1 MNAAAIEISERMS
14 ADDIEHELKEIADV
28 DRLEGVKHGNRD
40 FELETKQAENDPL
53 KGPAVAAE
61 IRAEA
66 TIYRAHKNRRDARRE
81 SLKVALKHLQDND
94 IGERLA
100 GLKKEHDRAVNAATA
115 ALAAVDFSQLDT
127 FEKQLEA
134 YLDAAA
140 LVRGHAVVAAQTASN
155 AGATAP
161 GLTSVKAPAV
171 EALHDRLNRLAVRV
185 ASPDLQARGD
195 LSRWGVERSTI

>member
-1 MNAAAIEISERMS
+1 MNAAAQQISERMTAQEIES
-14 ADDIEHELKEIADV
+14 ELAALADEARLDDV
-28 DRLEGVKHGNRD
+28 RNGNRD
-40 FELETKQAENDPL
+40 FQLEAARAENDMNRPEL
-53 KGPAVAAE
+53 ARE
-61 IRAEA
+61 IRAEGTLYNA
-66 TIYRAHKNRRDARRE
+66 RKGRRDARKAALE
-81 SLKVALKHLQDND
+81 LALKHLQDND

-100 GLKKEHDRAVNAATA
+100 ELKKEHDRAVEGATA
-115 ALAAVDFSQLDT
+115 ALAAIDFKALDD

-140 LVRGHAVVAAQTASN
+140 HVRAQAVTAAQIASN
-155 AGATAP
+155 AKAQAP

-185 ASPDLQARGD
+185 ASPDLQSRGD